1 MTSNKIYTAITN
13 DVEVSVAPKYEVSQ
27 SNPSLG
33 RFVFSYSVKIVNN
46 SSHTIKLVYRDWEIY
61 DSLHHRRLVH
71 GDGVVG
77 VYPTLQPGESFEYQ
91 SWCPL
96 ESGVGKMSGF
106 YTFEDHTEG
115 VHTKIEIPEFL
126 LIADYILN

>member
-1 MTSNKIYTAITN
+1 MTSPKIYKAITHG
-13 DVEVSVAPKYEVSQ
+13 VEVSVRPIYEVAQ

-33 RFVFSYSVKIVNN
+33 RFVFSYAVHIVNH
-46 SSHTIKLVYRDWEIY
+46 SPHKLKLVYRDWEIY

-77 VYPTLQPGESFEYQ
+77 VQPTLDSGDSFDYQ

-96 ESGVGKMSGF
+96 ESGVGKMKGF
-106 YTFEDHTEG
+106 YTFENLTE
-115 VHTKIEIPEFL
+115 KSRIRIEIPEFL
-126 LIADYILN
+126 LIADYVLN